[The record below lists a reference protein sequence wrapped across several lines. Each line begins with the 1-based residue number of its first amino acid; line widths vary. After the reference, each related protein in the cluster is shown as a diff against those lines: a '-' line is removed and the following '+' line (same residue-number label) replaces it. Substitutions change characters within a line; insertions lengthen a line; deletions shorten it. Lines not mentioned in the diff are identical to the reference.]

1 MLDMVAVS
9 IDSASER
16 VRAYEAVVEIGQQL
30 QAAEVDADA
39 VFALIV
45 ARARELLDTDVS
57 WLGIVDEDERIFVK
71 VAVGTQTSEF
81 NEMNVGVGTGIGGRA
96 VAEGRPVVVR
106 NQAKYDVQMPPP
118 VHRALAQEG
127 IVSIICAPMFHDGR
141 AVGAL
146 YVGSRELTDFPRR
159 AAVLLTALAAQ
170 AAIAIVN
177 SNLYNKLSQQNELL
191 ERTFSLHRSLSN
203 ASLSGADVNDI
214 VKTLARLIGRDVALQ
229 RGDDSDR
236 WVAYQHEGA
245 PRGESPSTALDVEPV
260 HAFPIRAQGTE
271 LGALAV
277 VGPDEPTALQR
288 NGLRHGAT
296 VVALEMLK
304 QRAALEV
311 EGRLRG
317 ELLDELLH
325 AAGDWS
331 EGLAGRCERFG
342 VDRDC
347 KWHVT
352 VFEPKREDQAAE
364 LRDLIR
370 IAVGHDLAPG
380 HALAT
385 QRASR
390 VIVALHSEVDVRE
403 RTEAMLTKAERAGIP
418 AIAGSGSDRR
428 ELHIGLREAEA
439 ALRLAR
445 ERDVPCLH
453 TLYDDLGPL
462 KFMLDAPDATEMVTL
477 VEETVGPL
485 VEYDRRRNASL
496 VFTVRA
502 YLESGGHQPTTAER
516 CHIHVSTLKYRLKR
530 AEAVLGRSLGDPQ
543 TRFELRLGLAVA
555 HVLEL
560 YELGHPTIAKHLSR
574 PD

>member
-1 MLDMVAVS
+1 VATNG
-9 IDSASER
+9 DSASER

-45 ARARELLDTDVS
+45 ARARELIGTDVS
-57 WLGIVDEDERIFVK
+57 WLGIVDDERRIFVK
-71 VAVGTQTSEF
+71 VAVGTQTAEF
-81 NEMNVGVGTGIGGRA
+81 EEMNVTVGTGIGGRA

-106 NQAKYDVQMPPP
+106 NQAKYDVQMPPS
-118 VHRALAQEG
+118 VHRALAREG

-177 SNLYNKLSQQNELL
+177 ANLYERLSRQNELL
-191 ERTFSLHRSLSN
+191 ERTFALHRSLSS
-203 ASLSGADVNDI
+203 ASLSGADVDEI
-214 VKTLARLIGRDVALQ
+214 VHTLARLIGRDVALL
-229 RGDDSDR
+229 RDDSDR
-236 WVAYQHEGA
+236 WQVYGHGPPSGNGA
-245 PRGESPSTALDVEPV
+245 GIEPEPTHV
-260 HAFPIRAQGTE
+260 FPIRAQGTE
-271 LGALAV
+271 LGSLAV
-277 VGPDEPTALQR
+277 VGRDEPSALQL
-288 NGLRHGAT
+288 NALRHGAT
-296 VVALEMLK
+296 VVALEIIK
-304 QRAALEV
+304 QRAALDV
-311 EGRLRG
+311 EGRLHG
-317 ELLDELLH
+317 ELLDEILH

-347 KWHVT
+347 KWNLT
-352 VFEPKREDQAAE
+352 VFEPKREAQASE

-370 IAVGHDLAPG
+370 IAVGHGLAPG
-380 HALAT
+380 HALVT

-390 VIVALHSEVDVRE
+390 VIVALHTAVDVRE
-403 RTEAMLTKAERAGIP
+403 RAAAMLAKAERAGIP
-418 AIAGSGSDRR
+418 AIAGSGSARR

-445 ERDVPCLH
+445 EREIPSLH

-462 KFMLDAPDATEMVTL
+462 KFMLDAPDAKEMATL

-485 VEYDRRRNASL
+485 AEYDTRRNASL
-496 VFTVRA
+496 VSTVRA
-502 YLESGGHQPTTAER
+502 YLESGEHQPTTADH

-530 AEAVLGRSLGDPQ
+530 VEAVLERSLGDPQ

-560 YELGHPTIAKHLSR
+560 YQLGHPTLAEHSSR